1 MSIKCHSICTH
12 KKKYR
17 DFVVYACDTKGNTSL
32 VIQRLLSDIAHWI
45 VTIPKL
51 SLFRRSCILP
61 KIMGRWYTRKHHL
74 SELLLPEADGV
85 CYCQQ

>member
-1 MSIKCHSICTH
+1 MPQHLHTQEKNTVIL
-12 KKKYR
+12 
-17 DFVVYACDTKGNTSL
+17 FVYACDTKGNTSL

-61 KIMGRWYTRKHHL
+61 KIMGRWYTRKRHL

-85 CYCQQ
+85 CYCQK

>member
-1 MSIKCHSICTH
+1 MPQHLHTQEKNTVILLS
-12 KKKYR
+12 
-17 DFVVYACDTKGNTSL
+17 ACDTKGNTSL
-32 VIQRLLSDIAHWI
+32 VIQRLLSDIARWI

-61 KIMGRWYTRKHHL
+61 KIMGRWYTRKRHL